1 MVPGYSLRAL
11 KLSGCVAITLL
22 GASCGS
28 LPTQP
33 TTSTEER
40 TSTRVTQTRY
50 RLGSLAL
57 AEGNLTAAKEQLQGL
72 DRLYP
77 ALASRIQL
85 KLALS
90 TGTVQNWLSA
100 QPESLLVPEALAFL
114 ALQTDSAAR
123 ERLLREYP
131 DHPRTLDTLKELLVR
146 DPDNREWMAHLVRH
160 FPNSPG
166 VVQIAGRWSM
176 SDTLSTQD
184 WQAVAEVY
192 QPVDPSRA
200 EQAYRQAPQTAENL
214 LAHARILRVL
224 GERTDARRLYERL
237 LERFPLHALAIEA
250 RLEWADLLPA
260 PSTLEVLARV
270 GREYPERKA
279 DVLWV
284 SAQTW
289 ANRLNNPER
298 AGEFH
303 RQLVEQ
309 FPDNLKAPNAAWEL
323 ASAAARREDWS
334 AAERYAEWL
343 IKQHSDDPFAPKA
356 GFWLGKWAERNGNSR
371 AAAGHFRR
379 VLADYPRSYYAWRS
393 AVHLGLAVGDFDS
406 RTLPFDVEWSRPQ
419 PVLPYAS
426 AAVRELFE
434 AGEIDEAR
442 NQWQSETYRQDLG
455 PLGSLTDAILRARNG
470 EYQRS
475 INQAARFLTD
485 SPDSRAS
492 EQAYPLFFEASL
504 RRWSDARG
512 LNPLLVAAL
521 IRQESR
527 FEPAIRSRSGAVG
540 LMQVMP
546 STGRWIAAQESGT
559 SNLSTPGDNLRLGTW
574 YLDYTHR
581 KWNGSSLLAI
591 ASYNAGPG
599 NVSRWVREIP
609 TSDPETFIER
619 IPFRETRFYV
629 VNVYENYWNYLRLY
643 SPQVAGTLKQ
653 L

>member
-1 MVPGYSLRAL
+1 MPGYSLRTL
-11 KLSGCVAITLL
+11 KLGGFVAIVLL
-22 GASCGS
+22 CNSCGL
-28 LPTQP
+28 LPPQPIGTEDRTVSTQ
-33 TTSTEER
+33 
-40 TSTRVTQTRY
+40 VTPRMRY
-50 RLGSLAL
+50 RLGNIAL
-57 AEGNLTAAKEQLQGL
+57 AEGNLADAAEHFQGL

-90 TGTVQNWLSA
+90 TSTAPDWLDAFPDS
-100 QPESLLVPEALAFL
+100 PLVPEALAFL
-114 ALQTDSAAR
+114 ALQTDSVAR

-131 DHPRTLDTLKELLVR
+131 NHPRTLDTLKQLLIR
-146 DPDNREWMAHLVRH
+146 EPDNREWMAHLVRH

-166 VVQIAGRWSM
+166 VVQIAGRWSAGGP
-176 SDTLSTQD
+176 LSAQD
-184 WQAVAEVY
+184 WQAVAETY

-214 LAHARILRVL
+214 LAHARILKVL

-237 LERFPLHALAIEA
+237 LERFPRHAVAIEA
-250 RLEWADLLPA
+250 QLEWADLLPA
-260 PSTLEVLARV
+260 PATLEVLARM
-270 GREYPERKA
+270 GREYPERTA
-279 DVLWV
+279 AVLWG

-298 AGEFH
+298 AGEFNQ
-303 RQLVEQ
+303 QLVEQ
-309 FPDNLKAPNAAWEL
+309 FPENLKAPNAAWEL
-323 ASAAARREDWS
+323 ASMAARRQDWS
-334 AAERYAEWL
+334 AAEHYAEWL
-343 IKQHSDDPFAPKA
+343 IKHHPDDPFAPKA

-371 AAAGHFRR
+371 VAAGHFRR
-379 VLADYPRSYYAWRS
+379 VLANYPRSYYAWRS

-406 RTLPFDVEWSRPQ
+406 RTLPFEVEWSRPQ

-426 AAVRELFE
+426 ATVRELFE
-434 AGEIDEAR
+434 AGEIREAR
-442 NQWQSETYRQDLG
+442 NQWQAETYRQTLG

-475 INQAARFLTD
+475 INQAVRSLVDT
-485 SPDSRAS
+485 PDSQAW

-504 RRWSDARG
+504 RRWSDVRG

-546 STGRWIAAQESGT
+546 ATGRWIAAQESGT
-559 SNLSTPGDNLRLGTW
+559 SDLSKPGDNLRLGTW

-643 SPQVAGTLKQ
+643 SPQVAGVLKQ